1 MASMA
6 PDNAAASSKDPGR
19 ESRIFVGE
27 RRVSAIPPDDRAL
40 AYGDGLFET
49 MRACRGELPWWDAHW
64 SRLERGA
71 VRLRL
76 AMPSPA
82 KVRSEAAQLLDGRDG
97 VLKLQ
102 LGRGSGGRGYAPPL
116 APEPSWILSR
126 HPLPSSHPAAGLTLR
141 WCDTQLALQPALAGI
156 KHCNRLEQVLARAEW
171 QIPGAI
177 DGDADEGLMRS
188 TDGDVVCATAANLF
202 VLHGERWRT
211 PPVDR
216 CGVAGVCR
224 QWLLDRFEVEQAR
237 LSVADV
243 ETADAIVLTN
253 AVRGILPVAR
263 LGSRRW
269 AAHRRVAGWRRS
281 LAQANPAFAVPG
293 ADPSNPPEMP

>member
-1 MASMA
+1 MPAIAS
-6 PDNAAASSKDPGR
+6 
-19 ESRIFVGE
+19 
-27 RRVSAIPPDDRAL
+27 DDRAL

-49 MRACRGELPWWDAHW
+49 MRVHQGEVPWWDAHW

-71 VRLRL
+71 TRLQLPLPRQ
-76 AMPSPA
+76 AR
-82 KVRSEAAQLLDGRDG
+82 VRSEAGQLLDGRDG

-102 LGRGSGGRGYAPPL
+102 LSRGSGGRGYAPP
-116 APEPSWILSR
+116 PMSEPTWILSH
-126 HPLPSSHPAAGLTLR
+126 HPLPPSPPAVGLVLR
-141 WCDTQLALQPALAGI
+141 WCDTRLALQPALAGI

-171 QIPGAI
+171 QAPGTAAN
-177 DGDADEGLMRS
+177 DADEGLMRS
-188 TDGDVVCATAANLF
+188 TDGDVVSATAANLF

-224 QWLLDRFEVEQAR
+224 QRLLERFAIEQAR

-243 ETADAIVLTN
+243 ETADAVVLTN

-263 LGSRRW
+263 LGRRYW
-269 AAHRRVAGWRRS
+269 AAHPRVAEWQRC
-281 LAQANPAFAVPG
+281 LAKAHPAFAGLG